1 MRNRSNEVDIL
12 LNSLIGK
19 TWEEATDIS
28 KFNGYTLF
36 DSLGDNHKN
45 TKYPHIT
52 SISVVMSEGKII
64 KARLDL

>member
-1 MRNRSNEVDIL
+1 MKNRSNESEIL

-19 TWEEATDIS
+19 TWEDAIDIS

-36 DSLGDNHKN
+36 NSLGDNHRN

-64 KARLDL
+64 KASLDL

>member
-1 MRNRSNEVDIL
+1 MRSNEVDIL

-28 KFNGYTLF
+28 KFNGYALF
-36 DSLGDNHKN
+36 DSLGGNH
-45 TKYPHIT
+45 THPKYPHIT

-64 KARLDL
+64 KASLDL